1 MELTRLPDISASD
14 TEKAIKEIKSYIVRL
29 NRQIS
34 TLTDNITEQNLSP
47 SLREK
52 IYIESDKKISGLK
65 NEIIET
71 ADKITETGDRIE
83 LKLLSDYVAKSE
95 IGEYTEQ
102 AIQNISVDGK
112 GVTQMFTEIS
122 EISGRMDIAEAELY
136 SHSEQYQLLS
146 SGISKITAYIRTGK
160 LDEGVYGIEIGNFS
174 ETSAAP
180 YKVRLSE
187 NRLSFYI
194 GQDEVAYFSDNSMNI
209 SRANIPLT
217 LTVGGCTLRNDSG
230 ICFVCE

>member
-47 SLREK
+47 SLREN
-52 IYIESDKKISGLK
+52 IRISIDKKISGLK

-71 ADKITETGDRIE
+71 ADKINTRSRVIE

-122 EISGRMDIAEAELY
+122 EISGRMDIAEAELD

-146 SGISKITAYIRTGK
+146 SEYQR
-160 LDEGVYGIEIGNFS
+160 
-174 ETSAAP
+174 
-180 YKVRLSE
+180 
-187 NRLSFYI
+187 
-194 GQDEVAYFSDNSMNI
+194 
-209 SRANIPLT
+209 
-217 LTVGGCTLRNDSG
+217 
-230 ICFVCE
+230 

>member
-52 IYIESDKKISGLK
+52 IYIDSDKKISGLK

-122 EISGRMDIAEAELY
+122 EISGRMDIAEAELD
-136 SHSEQYQLLS
+136 SHSEQYQLLR

>member
-47 SLREK
+47 SLREN
-52 IYIESDKKISGLK
+52 IYIDIHKKISGLK

-122 EISGRMDIAEAELY
+122 EISGRMDIAEAELD

>member
-52 IYIESDKKISGLK
+52 IYIDSDKKISGLK

-122 EISGRMDIAEAELY
+122 EISGRMDIAEAELD